1 MNTVASPTANTLT
14 APFRAD
20 VVGSYLRP
28 DYLHDARRRHAA
40 GEIPAAEL
48 TAIEDRAIAELVARQ
63 KAAGLKV
70 ITDGEFRRSWWHLDF
85 MWGLQ
90 GVEKA
95 ALEHGYRFADMETR
109 AETARLTGRIGGSG
123 HPFLGHFRYLLT
135 LADANVLPRLTI
147 PAPAQ
152 FFKELLRPENVAST
166 TAIYPERAELVAD
179 IAAAYRQFIVELH
192 ALGCRNLQF
201 DDCTWGMMVDPR
213 YANAGVAAANVERDA
228 CCEHG
233 GATVIADDVDA
244 LATQL
249 LQLNNL
255 AIEGAPADLVVTTH
269 VCRGNYRSTWAAQ
282 GGYGPIA
289 KVLFGKENV
298 AAYYLE
304 FDTDRAGDFA
314 PLAEVS
320 GDKQVVLGLVSSKLG
335 ELEDKQALVARIRE
349 ASRHLPLDRLCL
361 STQCGF
367 ASTEEGNALS
377 EDQQWAK
384 IQLVVE
390 VANDVWG

>member
-1 MNTVASPTANTLT
+1 MSTAPRLVP
-14 APFRAD
+14 PFRAD

-28 DYLHDARRRHAA
+28 DFLHAARRDFAA
-40 GEIPAAEL
+40 GRIDAAAL
-48 TAIEDRAIAELVARQ
+48 KQVEDRAITELVARQ

-70 ITDGEFRRSWWHLDF
+70 VTDGEFRRSWWHLDF

-95 ALEHGYRFADMETR
+95 QLEHGYRFAAMETR
-109 AETARLTGRIGGSG
+109 PETARLTGPLGGAG
-123 HPFLGHFRYLLT
+123 HPFIAHFRFLQG
-135 LADANVLPRLTI
+135 LADDSVLPRLTV

-152 FFKELLRPENVAST
+152 FFKELHRPENLAATEAVYPT
-166 TAIYPERAELVAD
+166 RTALIEA
-179 IAAAYRQFIVELH
+179 IAAAYREFIAELY
-192 ALGCRNLQF
+192 AAGCRSLQF

-213 YANAGVAAANVERDA
+213 YANAGVSAGSQGGA
-228 CCEHG
+228 CCGSGVH
-233 GATVIADDVDA
+233 ATVISTSVEA
-244 LATQL
+244 LAEDL
-249 LQLNNL
+249 LEVNNRAL
-255 AIEGAPADLVVTTH
+255 AGVPADMTVTTH

-289 KVLFGKENV
+289 PFLFARENV

-304 FDTDRAGDFA
+304 FDTDRAGDFS
-314 PLAEVS
+314 PLAQVS
-320 GDKQVVLGLVSSKLG
+320 GAKQVVLGLVSSKIG
-335 ELEDKQALVARIRE
+335 ELEDRAGVIARIRE
-349 ASRHLPLDRLCL
+349 ASRYLPLERLCL

-384 IQLVVE
+384 IALVVD
-390 VANDVWG
+390 VAREVWG